1 MKRILL
7 TVAYDG
13 TSYHG
18 WQLQDEQPTIER
30 ELNRALSAMT
40 GEDTQVSG
48 ASRTDA
54 GVHALCNLAVF
65 DTNARMPGDKY
76 SYALNVH
83 LPKDIRIQDSR
94 EVSMEF
100 HPRNAKTEKTY
111 CYRIYNDKFPN
122 PLERLHSYYTYFSLD
137 EKKMDEG
144 IKYLIGEH
152 DFKSFCSVH
161 TQAKTT
167 IREITDARVVRE
179 GKIIKIYVSGYGFL
193 YNMVRIIAG
202 TLMEVGRGK
211 YPPEEVK
218 KMLDAA
224 DREKSGPTAPP
235 EGLTLMNIRILN
247 PEELEV
253 RESNDDA
260 G

>member
-13 TSYHG
+13 TPYHG
-18 WQLQDEQPTIER
+18 WQLQGEQPTIER
-30 ELNRALSAMT
+30 ELNRVLSEMT
-40 GEDTQVSG
+40 GEDIQVSG

-54 GVHALCNLAVF
+54 GVHSLCNLAVF
-65 DTNARMPGDKY
+65 DTEARMPGDKY
-76 SYALNVH
+76 SYAMNVR
-83 LPKDIRIQDSR
+83 LPKDIRIRESR
-94 EVSMEF
+94 EVSMDF
-100 HPRNAKTEKTY
+100 HPRTAKTEKTY
-111 CYRIYNDKFPN
+111 CYRIYTDKFPN
-122 PLERLHSYYTYFSLD
+122 PLERLYSYYTYFELD
-137 EKKMDEG
+137 HEKMNEG

-167 IREITDARVVRE
+167 VREITDARVVRDGNE
-179 GKIIKIYVSGYGFL
+179 IKIFVSGYGFL

-218 KMLDAA
+218 HMLDAVN
-224 DREKSGPTAPP
+224 REKGGPTAPP

-247 PEELEV
+247 PDELTIK
-253 RESNDDA
+253 
-260 G
+260 